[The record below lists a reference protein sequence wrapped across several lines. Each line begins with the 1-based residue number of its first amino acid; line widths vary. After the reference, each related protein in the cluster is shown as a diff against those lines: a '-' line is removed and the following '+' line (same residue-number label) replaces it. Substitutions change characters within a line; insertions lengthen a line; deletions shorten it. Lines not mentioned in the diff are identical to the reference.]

1 MKKFKPLFL
10 LLLGSLYIGLSAC
23 VQHRELVS
31 FPAETVLFPSSDS
44 LQLEPL
50 RIQPDDLLRITVTS
64 FNPEAAAPFN
74 VELPN
79 NQQMQQQMMQGGGAQ
94 GNYPLELFN
103 GYFVDQ
109 QGSIQFP
116 VLGTLAVA
124 GLTTSEV
131 QQLISDKTKPYLRD
145 AVVNVRLAN
154 LKINVL
160 GEVNRPGIVRL
171 SNQRISLLDAIGNA
185 GDFTPYAN
193 RTNVLLV
200 REENG
205 KRIYQRLDFQS
216 GELFQSPYYFLKQ
229 NDLLYVEP
237 IRAKVAT
244 VQDPFA
250 RGITYGTAFVSI
262 ITLAVA
268 LFR

>member
-1 MKKFKPLFL
+1 MKKFSPLSVFLFGVL
-10 LLLGSLYIGLSAC
+10 LLGLSAC

-31 FPAETVLFPSSDS
+31 FPSATVQFPAGDS

-50 RIQPDDLLRITVTS
+50 RIQPDDLLRITVNS

-74 VELPN
+74 VEVPGN
-79 NQQMQQQMMQGGGAQ
+79 QMQQQMMQGAGPQ
-94 GNYPLELFN
+94 GNYMLELFN
-103 GYFVDQ
+103 GYFVDPN
-109 QGSIQFP
+109 GSIQFP
-116 VLGTLAVA
+116 VLGTLQVA
-124 GLTTSEV
+124 GLTTAEI
-131 QQLISDKTKPYLRD
+131 QQMITDKTKPYLRD

-154 LKINVL
+154 LKVNVL

-216 GELFQSPYYFLKQ
+216 GALFQSPYYFLKQ

-250 RGITYGTAFVSI
+250 RGITYGTAFVSV